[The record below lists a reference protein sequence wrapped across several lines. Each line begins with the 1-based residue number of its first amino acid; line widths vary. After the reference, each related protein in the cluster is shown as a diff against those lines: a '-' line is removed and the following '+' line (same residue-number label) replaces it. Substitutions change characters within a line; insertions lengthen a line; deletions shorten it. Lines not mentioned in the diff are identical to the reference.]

1 VLVYNPRS
9 KEYTIDLY
17 SDGIPVMAVDI
28 LPAELPLDAS
38 QYFSKCLLPL
48 VEAMLKANWNKK
60 FEKLQLPNPLK
71 KAVILYKGQFTPDY
85 KFMENFISG

>member
-1 VLVYNPRS
+1 
-9 KEYTIDLY
+9 
-17 SDGIPVMAVDI
+17 
-28 LPAELPLDAS
+28 
-38 QYFSKCLLPL
+38 
-48 VEAMLKANWNKK
+48 MLKANWDKK